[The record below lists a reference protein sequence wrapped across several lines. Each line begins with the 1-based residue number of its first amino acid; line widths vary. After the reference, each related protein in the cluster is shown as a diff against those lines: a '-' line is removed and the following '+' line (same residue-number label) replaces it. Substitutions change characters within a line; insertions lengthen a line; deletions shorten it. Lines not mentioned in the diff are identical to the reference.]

1 MSNYRVAVDGGAD
14 PLAISPAL
22 AAQQTA
28 LRMLGVHLALP
39 LLTAGLWLPVL
50 IWSLLTRN
58 RRAAIAV
65 DGYAVRI
72 IDGQLFVGT
81 RAQHSLIAL
90 ERIRLLSTTRGVITV
105 ISNQP
110 TPTPLY
116 GLLDP
121 LSASQA
127 ILAARDEKLLALR
140 ASGAAVE
147 ALAAGDE

>member
-1 MSNYRVAVDGGAD
+1 MSNYRV
-14 PLAISPAL
+14 
-22 AAQQTA
+22 
-28 LRMLGVHLALP
+28 
-39 LLTAGLWLPVL
+39 
-50 IWSLLTRN
+50 
-58 RRAAIAV
+58 AV

-90 ERIRLLSTTRGVITV
+90 ERIRLLSTTLGVITV
-105 ISNQP
+105 ISDQP

-147 ALAAGDE
+147 ALAAGDEQRQSGAR